1 MLRWCQSIHW
11 KSNSS
16 WCIWVLLLSFLF
28 WFSENNALIS
38 IFYHVGHKNEIIAN
52 VNHLFFFFAAR
63 GNEPPYFSS
72 WPSTER
78 RQKAAKTIAII
89 IFSFFFC
96 FTPTVVFATNVFERE
111 SKLVCEWVPFFAR
124 NSFGVSSVVIPFICY
139 IRSSRC
145 RSAVKH
151 FLKQLFGT
159 NNYKEKPDC
168 HKKFQ
173 VLKISKSM
181 VGDGKTL
188 DVQMKGA
195 QRWKPVFMP

>member
-1 MLRWCQSIHW
+1 M
-11 KSNSS
+11 
-16 WCIWVLLLSFLF
+16 
-28 WFSENNALIS
+28 IS

-52 VNHLFFFFAAR
+52 ANHLFFSLQREEMNLPTSQADLR
-63 GNEPPYFSS
+63 LREDK
-72 WPSTER
+72 
-78 RQKAAKTIAII
+78 KAAKTIAII

-124 NSFGVSSVVIPFICY
+124 NSVGVSSVVIPFICY

-145 RSAVKH
+145 RSAVKQ
-151 FLKQLFGT
+151 FLKQLFGI
-159 NNYKEKPDC
+159 NSYKEKPDC